1 MSEPTFE
8 QARDEL
14 AEIVAKLEAGGLTLE
29 ESLALWNR
37 GEEAA
42 RVCTEWLENAQAV
55 LDAAAEDSDDED
67 ATSHPEPAIR
77 RRSRRARYGSTRLRA
92 ASPT

>member
-8 QARDEL
+8 EAREEL

-37 GEEAA
+37 GEEVA
-42 RVCTEWLENAQAV
+42 RVCTEWLDKAQAV
-55 LDAAAEDSDDED
+55 LDAAAEDGDDAD
-67 ATSHPEPAIR
+67 ADAD
-77 RRSRRARYGSTRLRA
+77 ADA
-92 ASPT
+92 APGADDSMQD

>member
-8 QARDEL
+8 QAREEL

-37 GEEAA
+37 GEEVA
-42 RVCTEWLENAQAV
+42 RVCTGWLEKAQAV
-55 LDAAAEDSDDED
+55 LDAAAEDND
-67 ATSHPEPAIR
+67 AND
-77 RRSRRARYGSTRLRA
+77 A
-92 ASPT
+92 ASQAGDSMQQ

>member
-8 QARDEL
+8 EAREEL

-37 GEEAA
+37 GEEVA
-42 RVCTEWLENAQAV
+42 RVCTEWLDKAQAV
-55 LDAAAEDSDDED
+55 LDAAAEDGDDAD
-67 ATSHPEPAIR
+67 ADAD
-77 RRSRRARYGSTRLRA
+77 ADA
-92 ASPT
+92 ASGAGESMQE

>member
-8 QARDEL
+8 EAREEL

-37 GEEAA
+37 GEEVA
-42 RVCTEWLENAQAV
+42 RVCTEWLEKAQAV
-55 LDAAAEDSDDED
+55 LNAAAEDGED
-67 ATSHPEPAIR
+67 ADAD
-77 RRSRRARYGSTRLRA
+77 ADA
-92 ASPT
+92 ASGAGDSMQE

>member
-8 QARDEL
+8 QAREEL

-37 GEEAA
+37 GEEVA
-42 RVCTEWLENAQAV
+42 RVCTEWLEKAQAV
-55 LDAAAEDSDDED
+55 LDAAAEDSED
-67 ATSHPEPAIR
+67 ADADAVADTDADAETGA
-77 RRSRRARYGSTRLRA
+77 GDSTQE
-92 ASPT
+92 

>member
-8 QARDEL
+8 EAREEL

-37 GEEAA
+37 GEEVA
-42 RVCTEWLENAQAV
+42 RVCTEWLEKAQAV
-55 LDAAAEDSDDED
+55 LDAAAEDSDDDVADTD
-67 ATSHPEPAIR
+67 ADAASGA
-77 RRSRRARYGSTRLRA
+77 GDSTRE
-92 ASPT
+92 

>member
-8 QARDEL
+8 QAREEL

-37 GEEAA
+37 GEEVA
-42 RVCTEWLENAQAV
+42 RVCTEWLEKAEAV
-55 LDAAAEDSDDED
+55 LDAAAEDRDDDDD
-67 ATSHPEPAIR
+67 ASQA
-77 RRSRRARYGSTRLRA
+77 GDSTQE
-92 ASPT
+92 

>member
-8 QARDEL
+8 EAREEL

-37 GEEAA
+37 GEEVA
-42 RVCTEWLENAQAV
+42 RVCTEWLDKAQAV
-55 LDAAAEDSDDED
+55 LDAAAEDGED
-67 ATSHPEPAIR
+67 ADAD
-77 RRSRRARYGSTRLRA
+77 ADADA
-92 ASPT
+92 ASGAGESMQE

>member
-8 QARDEL
+8 EAREEL

-37 GEEAA
+37 GEEVA
-42 RVCTEWLENAQAV
+42 RVCTEWLEKAQAV
-55 LDAAAEDSDDED
+55 LNAAAEDGED
-67 ATSHPEPAIR
+67 AD
-77 RRSRRARYGSTRLRA
+77 A
-92 ASPT
+92 ASGAGDSMQE

>member
-8 QARDEL
+8 QAREEL

-37 GEEAA
+37 GEEVA
-42 RVCTEWLENAQAV
+42 RVCTEWLEKAQAV
-55 LDAAAEDSDDED
+55 LDAAAEDSED
-67 ATSHPEPAIR
+67 ADAVADTETGA
-77 RRSRRARYGSTRLRA
+77 GDSTQE
-92 ASPT
+92 

>member
-8 QARDEL
+8 EAREEL

-37 GEEAA
+37 GEEVA
-42 RVCTEWLENAQAV
+42 RVCTEWLEKAQAV
-55 LDAAAEDSDDED
+55 LDAAAEDGDDDVADTD
-67 ATSHPEPAIR
+67 ADTE
-77 RRSRRARYGSTRLRA
+77 SRAGDSTQE
-92 ASPT
+92 

>member
-8 QARDEL
+8 EAREEL

-37 GEEAA
+37 GEEVA
-42 RVCTEWLENAQAV
+42 RVCTEWLDKAQAV
-55 LDAAAEDSDDED
+55 LDAAAEDGDDAD
-67 ATSHPEPAIR
+67 ADAD
-77 RRSRRARYGSTRLRA
+77 ADA
-92 ASPT
+92 ASGAGDSMQE

>member
-8 QARDEL
+8 EAREEL

-42 RVCTEWLENAQAV
+42 RVCTEWLEKAQAV
-55 LDAAAEDSDDED
+55 LDAAAEDEDDDVADTD
-67 ATSHPEPAIR
+67 AD
-77 RRSRRARYGSTRLRA
+77 A
-92 ASPT
+92 ASGAGDSTQE